1 MVKVSNLL
9 NRMEEMGIRKS
20 RKQQMVLYMYNQ
32 DGDVFHKKHNTNAK
46 REEQTCR
53 KRNGRT

>member
-20 RKQQMVLYMYNQ
+20 RKQQMLLYMYNQ
-32 DGDVFHKKHNTNAK
+32 DGNVFHKKHNTNTNA
-46 REEQTCR
+46 
-53 KRNGRT
+53 RTSEIV